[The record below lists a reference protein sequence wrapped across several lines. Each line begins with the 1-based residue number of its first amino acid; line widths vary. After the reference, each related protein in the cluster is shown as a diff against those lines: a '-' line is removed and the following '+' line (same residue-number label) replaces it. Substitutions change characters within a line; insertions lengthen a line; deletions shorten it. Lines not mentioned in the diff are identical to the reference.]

1 MPVIKVASRKTK
13 RVRNVRE
20 VGIKSIQLGCN
31 VYDSQNTRRKSQ
43 NDPERPI
50 AQNNMVLKMML
61 VSIANI
67 AS

>member
-1 MPVIKVASRKTK
+1 
-13 RVRNVRE
+13 VRNVRE